1 MSTAATLHPGTKG
14 PNQGQRMEE
23 SPTRM
28 SLLAALP
35 KSIATVSLSGTLPE
49 KLEAAAAIGFDGV
62 EIFENDLLTY
72 DGSPDDVRA
81 IADGLGLAITIFQP
95 FRDFEAMPEPQRQ
108 RNVDRAERKFDV
120 MQALGADLLLVCSNV
135 NPATIDDPQR
145 AAADFTEMAERAQSR
160 GLRVGY
166 EALAWGR
173 HVKRWRQAWDI
184 VAMAGHPALGLIVDS
199 FHTLALGDDPAGI
212 ATLPTDKLFFVQLA
226 DAPESSMDVLSWSRH
241 FRNFPGQGQLPVAEF
256 LRAVLACGYRGPLS
270 LEIFNDEF
278 RAAPARLTARD
289 GLRSL
294 RLVESEAGRTVLPVP
309 PLFNGVEFIE
319 FAVDEEAGRRLG
331 ETLRNLGF
339 HYIGH
344 HRSKSVDL
352 FRQGHVNL
360 VVNSEQDSAAAEH
373 FQMHGPS
380 VCAIALRVDDSAR
393 AVRRAETLLCPE
405 WRERVGSGERN
416 IPAVR
421 APDGT
426 LIYLVQPDASGRSI
440 YEDDFRLFPGE
451 PPPPFLDNVDH
462 IAQALPVGRMDNF
475 VLFFRAVFGFIPQ
488 PLWEIAD
495 PYGLVRSRTMVSSEG
510 TIRLPLNISE
520 SRQTATGRFITT
532 FAGAG
537 VHHIA
542 FASNDILQTMK
553 QLTARGARILR
564 IPANYYEDL
573 AAKWGLDDARLAQL
587 QRANLLYDRDD
598 EGEFLHAYTDTFDD
612 RFFFEIVERCGDYR
626 QFGAVNAAVRMAA
639 QSQRRPDSHLT
650 GLLA

>member
-1 MSTAATLHPGTKG
+1 MSPLP
-14 PNQGQRMEE
+14 
-23 SPTRM
+23 
-28 SLLAALP
+28 ALP

-72 DGSPDDVRA
+72 DGSPEDVRA
-81 IADGLGLAITIFQP
+81 IADELGLTITIFQP
-95 FRDFEAMPEPQRQ
+95 FRDFEAMPEPQRR
-108 RNVDRAERKFDV
+108 RNLDRAERKFDV
-120 MQALGADLLLVCSNV
+120 MQALGTDLLLVCSNV

-145 AAADFTEMAERAQSR
+145 AAADLAEMAEQAHRR

-173 HVKRWRQAWDI
+173 HVKRWRQAWNI
-184 VAMAGHPALGLIVDS
+184 VETAGHRALGLIVDS
-199 FHTLALGDDPAGI
+199 FHTLALGDDPSGI
-212 ATLPTDKLFFVQLA
+212 AALPADKLFFVQLA

-241 FRNFPGQGQLPVAEF
+241 FRNFPGQGHLPVAAF

-294 RLVESEAGRTVLPVP
+294 RLVESEAGHTVLPPP

-339 HYIGH
+339 HYAGR

-360 VVNSEQDSAAAEH
+360 VLNSEQDSAAAEH

-380 VCAIALRVDDSAR
+380 VCAIALRVDDAAR

-405 WRERVGSGERN
+405 WHERVGTGERR

-426 LIYLVQPDASGRSI
+426 LVYLVQPAPSGRSI
-440 YEDDFRLFPGE
+440 YQDDFRLFPEE
-451 PPPPFLDNVDH
+451 PPASLLDSVDH

-475 VLFFRAVFGFIPQ
+475 VLFYRAVFGFIPQ
-488 PLWEIAD
+488 ELWEIAD
-495 PYGLVRSRTMVSSEG
+495 PYGLVRSRTMVSPEG
-510 TIRLPLNISE
+510 SVRLPLNVSE

-532 FAGAG
+532 FSGAG

-542 FASNDILQTMK
+542 FATSNILHTLE
-553 QLTARGARILR
+553 QLTARGAHILP
-564 IPANYYEDL
+564 IPTNYYEDL
-573 AAKWGLDDARLAQL
+573 AAKWGLDDARLEQL
-587 QRANLLYDRDD
+587 QHANLLYDRDD

-612 RFFFEIVERCGDYR
+612 RFFFEIIERRGNYR
-626 QFGAVNAAVRMAA
+626 QYGAVNAAVRIAA
-639 QSQRRPDSHLT
+639 QAQRRPESRLT